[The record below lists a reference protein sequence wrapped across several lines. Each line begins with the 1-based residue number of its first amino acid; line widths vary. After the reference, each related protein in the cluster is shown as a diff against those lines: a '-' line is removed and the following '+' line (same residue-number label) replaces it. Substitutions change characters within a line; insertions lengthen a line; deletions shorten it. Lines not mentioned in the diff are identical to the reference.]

1 MRRFGELTGEDVER
15 WQGYLAAH
23 RKRRADFRAAGA
35 TATDHG
41 HPSTATAN
49 LSAAVAE
56 TLFGKI
62 VGGRWTPADAE
73 LFRAQMLTEIAAMSV
88 EDGMVM
94 QIHSG
99 ECRKQNHRLFER
111 NGRDRGSQLP
121 SAHADVNALQPPP
134 SP

>member
-41 HPSTATAN
+41 HPSAATAN
-49 LSAAVAE
+49 LSAAEAE

-62 VGGRWTPADAE
+62 VGGRWTPADAA
-73 LFRAQMLTEIAAMSV
+73 LVRAQMLTELAALSV
-88 EDGMVM
+88 EDGTVM
-94 QIHSG
+94 QIHRSD
-99 ECRKQNHRLFER
+99 EHTSELKSLMRI
-111 NGRDRGSQLP
+111 
-121 SAHADVNALQPPP
+121 
-134 SP
+134 

>member
-1 MRRFGELTGEDVER
+1 MRRFAELTGEDVES

-41 HPSTATAN
+41 HPSAATAN
-49 LSAAVAE
+49 LSPTEAE
-56 TLFGKI
+56 ALFAKV

-73 LFRAQMLTEIAAMSV
+73 LFRAQMLTELAAMSV

-94 QIHSG
+94 QIHPG
-99 ECRKQNHRLFER
+99 PCRNHNHKLFESQDR
-111 NGRDRGSQLP
+111 KRDG
-121 SAHADVNALQPPP
+121 
-134 SP
+134 